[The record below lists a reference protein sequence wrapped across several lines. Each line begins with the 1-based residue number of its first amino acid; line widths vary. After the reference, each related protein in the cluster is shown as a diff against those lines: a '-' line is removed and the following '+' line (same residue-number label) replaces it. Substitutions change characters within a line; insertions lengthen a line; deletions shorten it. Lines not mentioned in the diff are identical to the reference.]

1 MSGIFGVVGKQDC
14 VLDVFFGTDY
24 HSHLGTSRGGLTFLN
39 EKGFNRAI
47 HNIENSPFR
56 TKFERDIGQM
66 KGQMGIGCISDME
79 PQPLIVKSRHGS
91 YAITTAGRINN
102 SRQLADEILS
112 STSAHFLE
120 MSGGDVNP
128 TELVA
133 TLINQC
139 DSIPEGIRLVQER
152 IDGSMTLLILT
163 REGLYAARDKL
174 GRTPLA
180 IGRKEDAFC
189 ASFESFAYL
198 NLGYTDY
205 KELGPAEI
213 VHITAD
219 AVETVYPAQKDMK
232 ICAFLWIYY
241 GYPASSYEGRN
252 VEEVRYRCG
261 EFLANRD
268 RVRADLVS
276 GIPDSG
282 VAHAVGYAN
291 RSGIPFA
298 RPFIKYTPTWPRS
311 FMPQEQNTRNL
322 VARMKIIPIDKLI
335 RDKKLLLIDDSIVR
349 GTQLSETTEFL
360 YQCGAKEVH
369 IRPACPPI
377 IFKCPYLNFSRTGS
391 ALDLITRRIIN
402 ELEEIE
408 TEDQLYEYA
417 DPENEKYRCML
428 AGIRKKLNFTS
439 LKYNR
444 LDDVIAAIGLDP
456 TKLCTYCWNGKS

>member
-1 MSGIFGVVGKQDC
+1 M
-14 VLDVFFGTDY
+14 
-24 HSHLGTSRGGLTFLN
+24 
-39 EKGFNRAI
+39 
-47 HNIENSPFR
+47 
-56 TKFERDIGQM
+56 
-66 KGQMGIGCISDME
+66 
-79 PQPLIVKSRHGS
+79 
-91 YAITTAGRINN
+91 
-102 SRQLADEILS
+102 
-112 STSAHFLE
+112 
-120 MSGGDVNP
+120 
-128 TELVA
+128 
-133 TLINQC
+133 
-139 DSIPEGIRLVQER
+139 
-152 IDGSMTLLILT
+152 
-163 REGLYAARDKL
+163 
-174 GRTPLA
+174 
-180 IGRKEDAFC
+180 
-189 ASFESFAYL
+189 
-198 NLGYTDY
+198 
-205 KELGPAEI
+205 
-213 VHITAD
+213 
-219 AVETVYPAQKDMK
+219 
-232 ICAFLWIYY
+232 
-241 GYPASSYEGRN
+241 
-252 VEEVRYRCG
+252 
-261 EFLANRD
+261 
-268 RVRADLVS
+268 RADLVS

>member
-1 MSGIFGVVGKQDC
+1 MGGIFGVVGKQDC

-24 HSHLGTSRGGLTFLN
+24 HSHLGTSRGGLAFLN

-56 TKFERDIGQM
+56 TKFEGDISQM
-66 KGQMGIGCISDME
+66 SGRMGIGCISDME

-91 YAITTAGRINN
+91 YAITTVGRINN

-112 STSAHFLE
+112 STGAHFLE

-133 TLINQC
+133 TLINGC

-152 IDGSMTLLILT
+152 VDGSMTLLILT

-174 GRTPLA
+174 GRTPLV

-189 ASFESFAYL
+189 ASFESFAYF

-219 AVETVYPAQKDMK
+219 AVETVYPSRKDMK
-232 ICAFLWIYY
+232 ICAFLWIYF
-241 GYPASSYEGRN
+241 GYPASAYEGRN

-261 EFLANRD
+261 ELMAGRD
-268 RVRADLVS
+268 HARADLVS

-282 VAHAVGYAN
+282 VAHAIGYAN

-311 FMPQEQNTRNL
+311 FMPQTQGVRDL
-322 VARMKIIPIDKLI
+322 VARMKIIPVDTLI
-335 RDKKLLLIDDSIVR
+335 RGKKLLLIDDSIVR
-349 GTQLSETTEFL
+349 GTQLRETTEFL
-360 YQCGAKEVH
+360 YHCGAREVH

-377 IFKCPYLNFSRTGS
+377 LFKCPYLNFSRVSS

-402 ELEEIE
+402 ELEEIR
-408 TEDQLYEYA
+408 TEDQVYEYA
-417 DPENEKYRCML
+417 DPESEKYACML
-428 AGIRKKLNFTS
+428 AGICEKLNFTS
-439 LKYNR
+439 LSYNR
-444 LDDVIAAIGLDP
+444 LDDVIAAIGLDS

>member
-1 MSGIFGVVGKQDC
+1 M
-14 VLDVFFGTDY
+14 
-24 HSHLGTSRGGLTFLN
+24 
-39 EKGFNRAI
+39 
-47 HNIENSPFR
+47 
-56 TKFERDIGQM
+56 
-66 KGQMGIGCISDME
+66 IS
-79 PQPLIVKSRHGS
+79 
-91 YAITTAGRINN
+91 TAGRINN

-261 EFLANRD
+261 EF
-268 RVRADLVS
+268 
-276 GIPDSG
+276 
-282 VAHAVGYAN
+282 
-291 RSGIPFA
+291 
-298 RPFIKYTPTWPRS
+298 RP
-311 FMPQEQNTRNL
+311 
-322 VARMKIIPIDKLI
+322 
-335 RDKKLLLIDDSIVR
+335 IV
-349 GTQLSETTEFL
+349 
-360 YQCGAKEVH
+360 
-369 IRPACPPI
+369 
-377 IFKCPYLNFSRTGS
+377 
-391 ALDLITRRIIN
+391 
-402 ELEEIE
+402 
-408 TEDQLYEYA
+408 
-417 DPENEKYRCML
+417 
-428 AGIRKKLNFTS
+428 
-439 LKYNR
+439 
-444 LDDVIAAIGLDP
+444 IG
-456 TKLCTYCWNGKS
+456 